1 VTGPGVQP
9 LSDPEAAL
17 GRLAES
23 LVISYVLDPAAA
35 TFTLVA
41 DYPDRAP
48 GAQRSFV
55 ALGLTRFR
63 GHQNYAAF
71 SCCMN

>member
-9 LSDPEAAL
+9 LADPEVAL
-17 GRLAES
+17 GRLTES
-23 LVISYVLDPAAA
+23 LVISYALDPAAA

-41 DYPDRAP
+41 DYPDRPP

-55 ALGLTRFR
+55 ALRFSGVR
-63 GHQNYAAF
+63 GFQRDPGNLA
-71 SCCMN
+71 